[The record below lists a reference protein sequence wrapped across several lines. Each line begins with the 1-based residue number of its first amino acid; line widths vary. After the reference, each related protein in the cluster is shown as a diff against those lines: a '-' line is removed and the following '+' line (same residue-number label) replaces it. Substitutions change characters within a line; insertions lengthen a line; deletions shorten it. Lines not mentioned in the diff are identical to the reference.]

1 MKTAETSTSLPQGF
15 IDEMQ
20 TLSGMDSEALLV
32 SLGKAPEVGVRL
44 NGRKRSSVSFDG
56 AEPVKWCPAGLHLR
70 ERPAFTLMPELHS
83 GAFYVQDPPSMLC
96 LMARS

>member
-32 SLGKAPEVGVRL
+32 SLGKSPEVGVRL
-44 NGRKRSSVSFDG
+44 NGRKRSSASFDG
-56 AEPVKWCPAGLHLR
+56 AEPVKVVSCGAGICVRGRRLR
-70 ERPAFTLMPELHS
+70 
-83 GAFYVQDPPSMLC
+83 LC
-96 LMARS
+96 RSFIQVRSTCRIRHR

>member
-32 SLGKAPEVGVRL
+32 SLGKSPEVGVRL

-70 ERPAFTLMPELHS
+70 ERLKRLR
-83 GAFYVQDPPSMLC
+83 LC
-96 LMARS
+96 RSFIQVRSTCRIRHR